1 MAGGA
6 SALAI
11 GRRPSELD
19 SRPRRSPIVGS
30 VHVRRALLLF
40 AIVLGLAALTASLS
54 RPGEEDPPAPDGAQ
68 QRADH
73 ALRVAGSRPSPPE
86 ELAFDAAEDDV
97 LELDEGAPR
106 RSR

>member
-1 MAGGA
+1 MIAGGA
-6 SALAI
+6 
-11 GRRPSELD
+11 
-19 SRPRRSPIVGS
+19 PIVGS

-54 RPGEEDPPAPDGAQ
+54 RPREEDPLKPQTAPSSEPTTPRASPAPA
-68 QRADH
+68 
-73 ALRVAGSRPSPPE
+73 PSPPE

-97 LELDEGAPR
+97 LELDEGAR